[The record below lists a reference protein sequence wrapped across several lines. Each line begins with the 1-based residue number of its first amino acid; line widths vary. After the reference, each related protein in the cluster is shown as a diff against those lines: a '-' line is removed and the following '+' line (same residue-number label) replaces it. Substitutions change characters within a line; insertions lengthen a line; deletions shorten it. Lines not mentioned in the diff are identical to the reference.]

1 MRYKRG
7 WLGGAMKFAK
17 ILSQVIDL
25 AKKANSARA
34 QRARASNAFPA
45 VTSGVQGQGIQVL
58 GQPGV
63 AVPSSLPE
71 ERALFQFIES
81 QPPETIY
88 LLTALMYLGRGDFD
102 AGRLADNY
110 GLMAQRFGDQRS
122 AARQMA
128 DKIALPQY
136 LEEGLRKASQANLD
150 LDATVSV
157 PSA

>member
-1 MRYKRG
+1 
-7 WLGGAMKFAK
+7 
-17 ILSQVIDL
+17 
-25 AKKANSARA
+25 
-34 QRARASNAFPA
+34 
-45 VTSGVQGQGIQVL
+45 
-58 GQPGV
+58 
-63 AVPSSLPE
+63 
-71 ERALFQFIES
+71 
-81 QPPETIY
+81 
-88 LLTALMYLGRGDFD
+88 MYLGRGDFD